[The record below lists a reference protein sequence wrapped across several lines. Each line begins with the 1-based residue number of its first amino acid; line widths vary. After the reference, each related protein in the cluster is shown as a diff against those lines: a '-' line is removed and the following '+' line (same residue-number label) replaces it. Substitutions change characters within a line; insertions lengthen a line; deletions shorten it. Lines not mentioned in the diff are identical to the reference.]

1 MNVLILGSGGLL
13 GKYLSGIFEK
23 SNRVFKPSH
32 SELNILNYEEF
43 HSFIKKNKI
52 EVCINC
58 AGLTNIYYCEKH
70 PDEALKVNSYS
81 PAEMAKISKE
91 FGCKFIHLSTGFV
104 FNGEKK
110 TEYVESDLPEPK
122 TVYGFSKYKGEIL
135 ILENNPDSLII
146 RTNEIFG
153 YSNFT
158 PGHNVIGFTI
168 KKILEGKDVSLY
180 NITTSPTYALD
191 LSLKIEEILRKK
203 PNFSGILHLVNK
215 GFVSYIDVAKFIK
228 DFLKKDVKINVRN
241 DELIEKIPKNCAL
254 KSEKLENLGIE
265 IMPTFEDALKRSIK
279 EFL

>member
-13 GKYLSGIFEK
+13 GNYLSKVFQK
-23 SNRVFKPSH
+23 NNRVFTPSH
-32 SELNILNYEEF
+32 GELNILNYEQFYSYFKE
-43 HSFIKKNKI
+43 KKI
-52 EVCINC
+52 ELCINC
-58 AGLTNIYYCEKH
+58 AGLTNIYYCENH
-70 PDEALKVNSYS
+70 TEEALKVNSYA
-81 PAEMAKISKE
+81 PAEIAKISKE
-91 FGCKFIHLSTGFV
+91 FGCKFMHLSTGFV

-135 ILENNPDSLII
+135 ILENNPDSLIV
-146 RTNEIFG
+146 RTDEIFG
-153 YSNFT
+153 FGNFT

-168 KKILEGKDVSLY
+168 KKILDGKDVSLY

-191 LSLKIEEILRKK
+191 LSMKIEELSRKNL
-203 PNFSGILHLVNK
+203 NFSGVLHLVNK
-215 GFVSYIDVAKFIK
+215 GFVSYIDVANFIK

-265 IMPTFEDALKRSIK
+265 SMPSFEDSLKRCIK